1 MESEVQKADND
12 RKLREMK
19 LAADIAVVGEQAMYL
34 NTQIHDIDERIANLY
49 ADADPSGIVTSAP
62 GVGPSSPPSS
72 PAASAMWNRRNGGN
86 GRYPKNNI
94 SPVVGSNRG

>member
-1 MESEVQKADND
+1 MDWAE
-12 RKLREMK
+12 
-19 LAADIAVVGEQAMYL
+19 LAADIAVEGEQAMYL

-72 PAASAMWNRRNGGN
+72 PAASATRTDSPAWPRSAPTAASSRR
-86 GRYPKNNI
+86 
-94 SPVVGSNRG
+94 